1 MKHELQHAVLELID
15 DGTLSREAVL
25 DNLVE
30 VMVHVTLQVPNNKPV
45 SQIERRRAYRALC
58 YLLESKLEGN
68 IQRSWRHEKFERL
81 SGK

>member
-30 VMVHVTLQVPNNKPV
+30 VMVHVTLQVPNHKPV
-45 SQIERRRAYRALC
+45 SQI
-58 YLLESKLEGN
+58 
-68 IQRSWRHEKFERL
+68 
-81 SGK
+81 